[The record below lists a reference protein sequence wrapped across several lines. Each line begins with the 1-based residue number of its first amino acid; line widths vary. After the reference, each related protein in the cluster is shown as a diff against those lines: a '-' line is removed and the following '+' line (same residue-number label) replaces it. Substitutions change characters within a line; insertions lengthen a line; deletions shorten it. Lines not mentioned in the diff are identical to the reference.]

1 MQRLKTKVFQ
11 NKKGK
16 FTSPKMIIR
25 VSCSSS
31 RKKAIKARAQI
42 LREVLVMIK
51 YLDQIQRISEI

>member
-1 MQRLKTKVFQ
+1 MQRSKTKVFQ

-31 RKKAIKARAQI
+31 RKKAIKARDQH

-51 YLDQIQRISEI
+51 YLDQI